1 MTIANYI
8 SDLLY
13 RYECVIIPDFGGFV
27 TNVKSAKLNVQTNT
41 FYPPYKAISF
51 NSRLTQNDGLL
62 LNYIANTKKCT
73 YNEAVSILEKAVS
86 NWKQNLETDR
96 VIELDKLGSLSLNK
110 QDKIVFAPQLNV
122 NYLTTS
128 YGLSSVI
135 APKIIRQGNT
145 LFTAKNN
152 QTKSVLKYAAV
163 FVLGLTAIGFG
174 NKLYREYKINKQI
187 EITQRQQKIN
197 QNKIQAATFKISNP
211 LPSITLENTYPKKYH
226 VIAGAFREPNNAI
239 KKLKQLKNKG
249 FNASIIGKNKWG
261 LTQVAF
267 GSYAL
272 RSKALAELKKVR
284 ASMSKDAWLFI
295 K

>member
-27 TNVKSAKLNVQTNT
+27 TNVKSAKLNTQTNT

-51 NSRLTQNDGLL
+51 NSNLIQNDGLL
-62 LNYIANTKKCT
+62 VNYIAKAEKCT
-73 YNEAVSILEKAVS
+73 YNKAISILEKTVN
-86 NWKQNLETDR
+86 NWKQSLDIDKI
-96 VIELDKLGSLSLNK
+96 IELDRIGSLTLNN
-110 QDKIVFAPQLNV
+110 QNKIVFEPQLSV
-122 NYLTTS
+122 NYLTAS
-128 YGLSSVI
+128 YGLSNVI
-135 APKIIRQGNT
+135 APKIIRQNDSLLIG
-145 LFTAKNN
+145 KNN
-152 QTKSVLKYAAV
+152 QTKSVLKYAAI
-163 FVLGLTAIGFG
+163 FVLGLSTIGFG
-174 NKLYREYKINKQI
+174 NKLYREYRINKQI
-187 EITQRQQKIN
+187 EITQTQQKNI

-211 LPSITLENTYPKKYH
+211 LPSITLKNTYIKKYH
-226 VIAGAFREPNNAI
+226 VIAGAFRESNNAI
-239 KKLKQLKNKG
+239 KKLSQLKRQG

-272 RSKALAELKKVR
+272 KKQALVELKKVR
-284 ASMSKDAWLFI
+284 VSISKDAWILV